1 MKFIDAN
8 YILRYLLQD
17 NQKQFQ
23 IAKDIIENHE
33 VIFADFI
40 LAEVV
45 YVLEKVYTV
54 PRVDIKN
61 ALQSLIQYPN
71 ISLSDKDACIKSL
84 LIYSKY
90 KIDYAD
96 AFLVSLVNLN
106 TGSNL
111 FTFDKKLLKILSEIT
126 P

>member
-1 MKFIDAN
+1 MQENQSLWRSRRSIATVRSKSEVKQL
-8 YILRYLLQD
+8 ILKHFEL
-17 NQKQFQ
+17 
-23 IAKDIIENHE
+23 
-33 VIFADFI
+33 VVDFLMHI
-40 LAEVV
+40 
-45 YVLEKVYTV
+45 
-54 PRVDIKN
+54 
-61 ALQSLIQYPN
+61 SGLIQYPN
-71 ISLSDKDACIKSL
+71 IFLSDKDACIKSL